1 MTNPLVSIVLPVY
14 NAERYL
20 REALD
25 SLLNQTFKNF
35 EILAVNDGSK
45 DGSLDILKHYA
56 AVDDRIKIIDQQNKG
71 LVATLNET
79 IPRAKGALIARMDAD
94 DVSLPRRIQLQVEQF
109 EKNPKLVLVTGCY
122 EVINEFSEFVRF
134 SVLPT
139 NDADIKRS
147 LHLYNPI
154 AHGSVMFKKETF
166 LKTSGYRSDV
176 GPTEDYELWLRMAR
190 EGEFYS
196 LPNSIFRWRIN
207 LDGITHTNNDEMVK
221 WTRKHV
227 EDMWRLYPPAIA
239 GPRQLRQTFKTYV
252 HLYKKRGIR
261 MKMVILDDN
270 CRIGVKMIARK
281 QVVKGVRQIL
291 SVAATGRPGVKV
303 VINRIVYTT
312 KILLKN

>member
-1 MTNPLVSIVLPVY
+1 MTKPLVSVVLPVY

-25 SLLNQTFKNF
+25 SLLNQTFDDL

-45 DGSLDILKHYA
+45 DSSLDILHHYA
-56 AVDDRIKIIDQQNKG
+56 AVDDRIIVIDQENKG
-71 LVATLNET
+71 LVTTLNET
-79 IPRAKGALIARMDAD
+79 IPKARGTYIARMDAD
-94 DVSLPRRIQLQVEQF
+94 DISLPRRLQLQVEQF
-109 EKNPKLVLVTGCY
+109 EENPNLALVTGCY

-139 NDADIKRS
+139 NDSDIKRS

-154 AHGSVMFKKETF
+154 AHGSVMFRKETF
-166 LKTSGYRSDV
+166 LKTGGYRSDV
-176 GPTEDYELWLRMAR
+176 GPTEDYELWLRMAH
-190 EGEFYS
+190 EGEFYA
-196 LPNSIFRWRIN
+196 LPHSIFRWRIN

-291 SVAATGRPGVKV
+291 SVAATGRPGIKV
-303 VINRIVYTT
+303 VINRIVYTA